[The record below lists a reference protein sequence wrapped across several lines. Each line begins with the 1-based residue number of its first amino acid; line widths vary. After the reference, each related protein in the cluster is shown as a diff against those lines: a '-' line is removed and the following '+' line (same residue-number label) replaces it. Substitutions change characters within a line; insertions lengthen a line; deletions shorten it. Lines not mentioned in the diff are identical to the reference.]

1 MNPRLEEVLEEPLSV
16 NPVVPAAVLGA
27 SFLWDLVHPRSPRV
41 PTLILDRV
49 VIPERPYLGTLG
61 DPTVINV
68 FAAPGQTVRSEHPIL
83 TPGWIL
89 TLGDR
94 SVSCGQTAKA
104 PSGSFSGSSTFDG
117 GMLRNLP

>member
-1 MNPRLEEVLEEPLSV
+1 MGELLSVNPGLEEPLSV
-16 NPVVPAAVLGA
+16 TPAPIH
-27 SFLWDLVHPRSPRV
+27 LWDLDHPRFPRV
-41 PTLILDRV
+41 PTLTLDRV

-83 TPGWIL
+83 THGWIS

-104 PSGSFSGSSTFDG
+104 PSG
-117 GMLRNLP
+117 